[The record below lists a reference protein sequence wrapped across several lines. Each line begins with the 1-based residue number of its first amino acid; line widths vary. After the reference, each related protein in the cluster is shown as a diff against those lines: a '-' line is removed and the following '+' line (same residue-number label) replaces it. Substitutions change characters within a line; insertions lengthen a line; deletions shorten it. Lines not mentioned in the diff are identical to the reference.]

1 MTDNV
6 PNQPSSPDA
15 QHAAQEALHKLATDS
30 NDVVALGTLA
40 ASEVLLPVP
49 NNPDAPEGDQGG
61 IQLPVFEQGD
71 GVRLVPVFT
80 SEERLALALPQIR
93 SYRTVRLSLL
103 GQGWPADDLALSID
117 AGSPDT
123 VTVQGQGVRALAT
136 LTGGG

>member
-1 MTDNV
+1 MTQNM
-6 PNQPSSPDA
+6 PEGG
-15 QHAAQEALHKLATDS
+15 AAPVQEALHQLATDS
-30 NDVVALGTLA
+30 NDVLALGTLA

-49 NNPDAPEGDQGG
+49 EDMPDPEGEHEPGSL
-61 IQLPVFEQGD
+61 QLPVYEQGD

-80 SEERLALALPQIR
+80 SEDRLAQALPQIR

-123 VTVQGQGVRALAT
+123 LTVQGEGVRALAT
-136 LTGGG
+136 LASGG